1 MLRKYLGHQEDLI
14 ASVNDRLG
22 DHFLRDP
29 RSIHLCSVD
38 VDHAEIQTPAQ
49 CGDCGVTV
57 GGFDIPGSLA
67 NDRYLLLRGTERMA
81 LHSCTLVVARDRDP
95 IFASCAFR
103 DASTLLLR

>member
-22 DHFLRDP
+22 DHFLRDARP
-29 RSIHLCSVD
+29 IHLRSVD

-49 CGDCGVTV
+49 SGDCGATV

-67 NDRYLLLRGTERMA
+67 NHGYLMLRGTERMA
-81 LHSCTLVVARDRDP
+81 LHSCSLRD
-95 IFASCAFR
+95 S
-103 DASTLLLR
+103 